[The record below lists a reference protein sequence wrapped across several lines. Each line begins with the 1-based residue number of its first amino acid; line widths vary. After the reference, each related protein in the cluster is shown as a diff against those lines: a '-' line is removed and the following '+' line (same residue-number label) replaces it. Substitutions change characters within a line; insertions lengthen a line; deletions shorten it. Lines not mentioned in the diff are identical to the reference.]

1 MKKRYIDL
9 QQSFLM
15 SILRPLVYVWMRIDS
30 KRKVFIGKGVNL
42 RRKEP
47 FVMLANHTF
56 MFDVIHVPLRV
67 KRVPFIVANQTLF
80 KKKATKFLVS
90 QVAHVISKQKGQS
103 DTSTVRDLIS
113 AVKRGYPILIFP
125 EGDTTFFGETGY
137 IEESTMKLIKKLEID
152 VITCNVRGGYLS
164 KPRWATEKR
173 KNRYA
178 EFHYELTISKEQ
190 VKTMSVD
197 EINETIKKAL
207 YHNAYT
213 FQKEHMI
220 PHPGKNLAKGLE
232 DVLYVCPVCKSLHTL
247 KTDGNQICCES
258 CNTQGYMD
266 QYGFIHGFT
275 YDNLIDWNQFQRQY
289 KKALI
294 ESSFESKAILY
305 FVNEKTMGLDQIGDV
320 NLTYKDE
327 KFIVE
332 GNYYQIIPTHEISNP
347 TLTMR
352 RDFAFF
358 YQERNYLFKLEHKA
372 IAFLRIAQD
381 KY

>member
-1 MKKRYIDL
+1 MKKRYMDI

-15 SILRPLVYVWMRIDS
+15 SLLKPLVYLWMRHDS
-30 KRKVFIGKGVNL
+30 KRKVFIGEGVNL

-47 FVMLANHTF
+47 YVMLANHTF

-164 KPRWATEKR
+164 KPRWATGKR
-173 KNRYA
+173 KKRYA
-178 EFHYELTISKEQ
+178 EFHYELTISKE
-190 VKTMSVD
+190 KIKEMSVD

-207 YHNAYT
+207 YHNAYA
-213 FQKEHMI
+213 FQKERMI
-220 PHPGKNLAKGLE
+220 PHPGKELAKGLE
-232 DVLYVCPVCKSLHTL
+232 DVLYVCPVCKDLHTL
-247 KTDGNQICCES
+247 ETNGNHIS
-258 CNTQGYMD
+258 CKSCHTKGYMD

-305 FVNEKTMGLDQIGDV
+305 FVNEKTMGLDQIGEV
-320 NLTYKDE
+320 
-327 KFIVE
+327 
-332 GNYYQIIPTHEISNP
+332 
-347 TLTMR
+347 
-352 RDFAFF
+352 
-358 YQERNYLFKLEHKA
+358 
-372 IAFLRIAQD
+372 
-381 KY
+381 